1 MEPRHLHE
9 VVQGKGGFAQW
20 FTAHIWHQGGMW
32 QAVACLGAVALG
44 YGLSRMLCGKLGS
57 LIEQRPALSQWVRH
71 RLAGLLTP
79 LFTLLLL
86 QAALGLSTAREW
98 PVAVL
103 ELGITFSEAWLM
115 IQLFASILLPHGWT
129 KAVTVV
135 VGGVFILEVMGILGP
150 VVDYMDSIALSFDD
164 ERLSLL
170 EIIKAF
176 MLLAVMLPLINKLC
190 ALIEAGLERVGEVNV
205 RVRVLVAKL
214 VKAGLYAVAFVSA
227 LDLVGINLHMLT
239 VFSGAVGL
247 GVGFGLQKVV
257 SNLVSGVVLLLDNS
271 IKPGDVIEVGGIY
284 GWVES
289 MNARFASMV
298 TRDGK
303 AFLIPNDDLIANRV
317 VNWTFS
323 GPSVRLKI
331 PVSVAYSTD
340 LRLAMELM
348 LKAAEGKERV
358 LTNPKP
364 NVLLREFGDNG
375 VQLELRVWMVHPEH
389 GVANVSSAVMNSI
402 WELFGEHGIE
412 FPFPQRDVHLKD
424 AMKVQVEYLKPGE
437 GE

>member
-1 MEPRHLHE
+1 
-9 VVQGKGGFAQW
+9 
-20 FTAHIWHQGGMW
+20 
-32 QAVACLGAVALG
+32 
-44 YGLSRMLCGKLGS
+44 
-57 LIEQRPALSQWVRH
+57 
-71 RLAGLLTP
+71 
-79 LFTLLLL
+79 
-86 QAALGLSTAREW
+86 
-98 PVAVL
+98 
-103 ELGITFSEAWLM
+103 
-115 IQLFASILLPHGWT
+115 
-129 KAVTVV
+129 
-135 VGGVFILEVMGILGP
+135 VFILEVMGILGP

-164 ERLSLL
+164 ERVSLL

-176 MLLAVMLPLINKLC
+176 LLLAVMLPLINKLC

-205 RVRVLVAKL
+205 RVRVLVAKM
-214 VKAGLYAVAFVSA
+214 VKAGLYVVAIVSA

-317 VNWTFS
+317 VNWSFS

-340 LRLAMELM
+340 LKLAMELM

-389 GVANVSSAVMNSI
+389 GVANVSSAVLNSI
-402 WELFGEHGIE
+402 WELFNENGIE
-412 FPFPQRDVHLKD
+412 FPFPQREVHLKD

-437 GE
+437 GD